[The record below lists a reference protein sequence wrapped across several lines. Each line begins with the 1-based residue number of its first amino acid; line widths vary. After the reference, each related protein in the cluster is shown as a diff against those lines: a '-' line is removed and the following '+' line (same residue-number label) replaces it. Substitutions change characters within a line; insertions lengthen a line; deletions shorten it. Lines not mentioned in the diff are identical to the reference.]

1 MAVVENKSIRQQIS
15 RLQTAKDNIKT
26 AIEGKGVTVPDTT
39 LLDAYAALI
48 DSIEA
53 GGGGDVL
60 NFFGGSKYCITE
72 ATPTS
77 NTNQITITPD
87 DTTILDSPKFLLVT
101 QDIPA
106 ARNAVQTRAIARAP
120 STNDYISAVIAFS
133 IGQVCVLCFACVNSY
148 SGNDDQHNSAVRTD
162 INGGDAFD
170 GSHGIITISGGG
182 MTLNTVNSEILF
194 KGGQTYKVLLIG

>member
-26 AIEGKGVTVPDTT
+26 AIEGKGVTVPDAT

-77 NTNQITITPD
+77 NTDQITITPD

-120 STNDYISAVIAFS
+120 SVNTYISAVIAFS
-133 IGQVCVLCFACVNSY
+133 IGQVCAFCFACISSY
-148 SGNDDQHNSAVRTD
+148 SGDTGYSYVYTD
-162 INGGDAFD
+162 INGGDVFD
-170 GSHGIITISGGG
+170 GSYHITISGGG
-182 MTLNTVNSEILF
+182 MTLNAVNSSTIF

>member
-1 MAVVENKSIRQQIS
+1 MAVSEGKNISEQIS
-15 RLQTAKDNIKT
+15 RLRTAKNAIKT

-77 NTNQITITPD
+77 DTEQITITPD

-106 ARNAVQTRAIARAP
+106 ARNEVQTRAIARAP
-120 STNDYISAVIAFS
+120 SAGNYISALIAFS
-133 IGQVCVLCFACVNSY
+133 IGQVCVSGFACISSYDGSSSY
-148 SGNDDQHNSAVRTD
+148 SRVYSD

-170 GSHGIITISGGG
+170 GSYYVTISGGG
-182 MTLNTVNSEILF
+182 MTLDVENPATKVNF

>member
-15 RLQTAKDNIKT
+15 RLQTAKDTIKT

-60 NFFGGSKYCITE
+60 NFFGGNKYCITE

-77 NTNQITITPD
+77 NTDQITITPD

-133 IGQVCVLCFACVNSY
+133 IGKVCVLCFACVNSY
-148 SGNDDQHNSAVRTD
+148 SGNDDHHNSAVRTD

-170 GSHGIITISGGG
+170 GSHGIITISGG